1 MFFKRNSLLLSHSD
15 VTVVR
20 KRKLYG
26 WQSSILQVMK
36 CKINYCVCVKR
47 ITTCSC
53 LCSTFSPSSYSSAS
67 RVQEFGIGN
76 RFSWFWKLS
85 IWWIGGEF
93 SFLRAIH
100 IINWYKNWYRHF
112 HNTYG
117 HQIWQAGTS
126 RGVDSHET
134 KEAGSGDVITSR
146 SRDKEKHY
154 ISTTRV
160 LISTKHGLMIT

>member
-1 MFFKRNSLLLSHSD
+1 MRLCETHNDLQLPVFFFFSFFVFFCQPCPGIRNWESVFL
-15 VTVVR
+15 
-20 KRKLYG
+20 
-26 WQSSILQVMK
+26 ILKTLNMVD
-36 CKINYCVCVKR
+36 R
-47 ITTCSC
+47 
-53 LCSTFSPSSYSSAS
+53 
-67 RVQEFGIGN
+67 
-76 RFSWFWKLS
+76 
-85 IWWIGGEF
+85 GGEF

-100 IINWYKNWYRHF
+100 IINWYKNWYLHF